1 MPIESQLNGRI
12 ATLLDRMNPR
22 WTALGE
28 NKGAFQGS
36 QKQPDLLI
44 VQQGGQPVVI
54 ENEYVPA
61 RTVETESLERL
72 GETLD
77 SDVVGSS
84 GEINAV
90 IALKSP
96 LDLRNAVGA
105 DDVDALLHGG
115 VTLEYALFTG
125 TDAESYARFPQR
137 GFIPGTL
144 RDLAAF
150 VEQAAVPVEAIE
162 QAANILQVGVQDA
175 AAKLRE
181 AAEYSD
187 ATKQAIPAR
196 LKQDYSVQTLRM
208 AATIII
214 NALVFH
220 ENLAGQY
227 GVRSL
232 EEIKLHGVPMRSEV
246 LDEWR
251 KILQVNYWSIFS
263 LASRLLVDINP
274 LRLAAEALKYMVST
288 AEQLVG
294 LSVTQSHDL
303 TGTVFQRLIAD
314 RKFLATFYTRPEA
327 ATLLAHLAIPDDG
340 RWHDPG
346 QVKGVHIADYACGT
360 GTLIHAAYRR
370 VNQLHRMAGG
380 NPERLH
386 AAMMEQALTA
396 CDVLPSAV
404 HLTASMLSSSHPKQG
419 YNGSRTIVTEY
430 GKTERANHG
439 GVSLGSLDLLG
450 SNGEV
455 RPLIPLHS
463 ATTVTGTGEVRA
475 ELGVDMPPCSQDLV
489 IMNPPFTSGGSD
501 YKEGNPAGYNKKQF
515 HGLGTDWE
523 TQEKMFNLAREYG
536 KGTCAHGYAGIAS
549 WFVALADRMVRQDG
563 TVALVLPLTAL
574 QGASWQK
581 VRRLIAGSYRDA
593 IVLTIAAARPADQS
607 FSADT
612 GMAETMLV
620 CRKSADPVSEYGTGA
635 PGQRGLF
642 VSLQR
647 RPRSEMEATELAK
660 AIRSLA
666 GNPALKTLE
675 GGPFGGL
682 PLVIGEEQLGET
694 VDAPLSTDAPW
705 SAIGIADFSV
715 VQTAYQ
721 LAQGTLWLPQMQ
733 EQEARHIP
741 MAAIQQTCLVGTQD
755 NNIVGRGSRTAFDL
769 HKSPIG
775 VPTYPMLW
783 GHNAKRERSL
793 VVAPDSE
800 GRVKTGRE
808 SRAAQIWDT
817 SSHAHHSR
825 DFRFNSQ
832 PLAVAYTERRSIG
845 GRAWPNVRFAERVHE
860 MAYTLWGN
868 TTLGLL
874 CYWWHSSRQQA
885 GRGSMPISAI
895 RTMPTLDMTRLT
907 PRQLETAA
915 AIFDDMR
922 ERTFLPANEA
932 YRDTTRQELDHRV
945 LIEMLG
951 LPESVLEPLSLLRH
965 KWCSEPSVHGGKR
978 TAPPGAAGR

>member
-28 NKGAFQGS
+28 NKGAFRGS
-36 QKQPDLLI
+36 QKQPDI
-44 VQQGGQPVVI
+44 VIAYQWGGQPVVI

-61 RTVETESLERL
+61 RNVEAESLARL
-72 GETLD
+72 GEWLST
-77 SDVVGSS
+77 SVVGAS
-84 GEINAV
+84 GAINTV

-96 LDLRNAVGA
+96 LELRSAVGA

-137 GFIPGTL
+137 GFIAGNL

-150 VEQAAVPVEAIE
+150 VEYAAISESSVEKAVT
-162 QAANILQVGVQDA
+162 ILEAGVQDA
-175 AAKLRE
+175 AAVLYQ
-181 AAEYSD
+181 AAEISD
-187 ATKQAIPAR
+187 DTKQAITTR
-196 LKQDYSVQTLRM
+196 LKQDYSEQTLRM
-208 AATIII
+208 AATIMI

-220 ENLAGQY
+220 ENLAGQH
-227 GVRSL
+227 GVRNLSQ
-232 EEIKLHGVPMRSEV
+232 IKSDGLLTQSAIV
-246 LDEWR
+246 DEWD
-251 KILQVNYWSIFS
+251 KILKVNYWPIFKI
-263 LASRLLVDINP
+263 ASELLNDINP
-274 LRLAAEALKYMVST
+274 PRLAADALKFMADT
-288 AEQLVG
+288 AEKLVS
-294 LSVTQSHDL
+294 LSVDQSHDL
-303 TGTVFQRLIAD
+303 SGTVFQRLIAD

-327 ATLLAHLAIPDDG
+327 ATLLAHLAIPDDD
-340 RWHDPG
+340 RWHDPE
-346 QVKGVHIADYACGT
+346 QVKDFRIADYACGT

-370 VNQLHRMAGG
+370 VNQLHRLASGD
-380 NPERLH
+380 PERLH
-386 AAMMEQALTA
+386 AAMMEHALTA

-404 HLTASMLSSSHPKQG
+404 HLTASMLSSSYPKQR
-419 YNGSRTIVTEY
+419 YNRSRTIIAEY
-430 GKTERANHG
+430 GKTGRAKHG
-439 GVSLGSLDLLG
+439 GVSIGSLDLLG
-450 SNGEV
+450 DTGII
-455 RPLIPLHS
+455 RPLLPLHS
-463 ATTVTGTGEVRA
+463 GTTVTGTGEVRA
-475 ELGVDMPPCSQDLV
+475 ELGEDMPPCSQNLV

-523 TQEKMFNLAREYG
+523 TQERMSNLAREYG

-549 WFVALADRMVRQDG
+549 WFVALADRMVRKDG
-563 TVALVLPLTAL
+563 TIALVLPLTAL

-581 VRRLIAGSYRDA
+581 VRQLIARNYRDA
-593 IVLTIAAARPADQS
+593 IILTIAAARPADQS

-620 CRKSADPVSEYGTGA
+620 CRKSTDA

-647 RPRSEMEATELAK
+647 RPQSEMEATALAK
-660 AIRSLA
+660 AITALA
-666 GNPALKTLE
+666 GNPALRTLE
-675 GGPFGGL
+675 DGPFGGL
-682 PLVIGEEQLGET
+682 PLVIGEEQLGEAI
-694 VDAPLSTDAPW
+694 DAPLSKDAPW

-721 LAQGTLWLPQMQ
+721 LAQGALWLPPMQ
-733 EQEARHIP
+733 EQEALRIP
-741 MAAIQQTCLVGTQD
+741 MATVQQTCQVGTQD
-755 NNIVGRGSRTAFDL
+755 NNIVGRGSRTAFNL
-769 HKSPIG
+769 LKPPTG

-800 GRVKTGRE
+800 GRVKVGRE
-808 SRAAQIWDT
+808 SRAAQIRNT
-817 SSHAHHSR
+817 SSHAHHNR

-832 PLAVAYTERRSIG
+832 PLAVAFTERRTIG
-845 GRAWPNVRFAERVHE
+845 GRAWPNVRFAERAHE
-860 MAYTLWGN
+860 MAYSLWGN
-868 TTLGLL
+868 STLGLL

-895 RTMPTLDMTRLT
+895 RTMPTLDVTRLT

-932 YRDTTRQELDHRV
+932 YRDATRQELDHRV
-945 LIEMLG
+945 LIEVLG
-951 LPESVLEPLSLLRH
+951 LPEIVLEPLELLRH
-965 KWCSEPSVHGGKR
+965 KWCSEPSVHGSKR
-978 TAPPGAAGR
+978 TAPPGAIS

>member
-28 NKGAFQGS
+28 NKGAFRGS
-36 QKQPDLLI
+36 QKQPDILI
-44 VQQGGQPVVI
+44 AYRWGGQPVVI

-61 RTVETESLERL
+61 RTVEAESLARL

-77 SDVVGSS
+77 ISVVGAS
-84 GEINAV
+84 GAINAV
-90 IALKSP
+90 IALRSP
-96 LDLRNAVGA
+96 LKLRDAVRS
-105 DDVDALLHGG
+105 DYVDRLLHGG
-115 VTLEYALFTG
+115 VTLEYALLTG
-125 TDAESYARFPQR
+125 TSAEEYARFPQR
-137 GFIPGTL
+137 GFIAGNL

-150 VEQAAVPVEAIE
+150 VEY
-162 QAANILQVGVQDA
+162 AANSESAVENAVTILEAGVRDA
-175 AAKLRE
+175 AAVLYQ

-187 ATKQAIPAR
+187 DTKQAIAAR
-196 LKQDYSVQTLRM
+196 LKQDYSEQTLRM
-208 AATIII
+208 AATIMI

-220 ENLAGQY
+220 DNLAGQ
-227 GVRSL
+227 
-232 EEIKLHGVPMRSEV
+232 HGVQNLSRIKYDGLLTQSAIV
-246 LDEWR
+246 GEWD
-251 KILQVNYWSIFS
+251 KILKVNYSPIFKI
-263 LASRLLVDINP
+263 ARELLLDINP
-274 LRLAAEALKYMVST
+274 PRLAADALKFMADT
-288 AEQLVG
+288 AEMLVA
-294 LSVTQSHDL
+294 LSVDQSHDL
-303 TGTVFQRLIAD
+303 SGIVFQRLIAD

-327 ATLLAHLAIPDDG
+327 ATLLAHLAVPDDG
-340 RWHDPG
+340 RWHDPE
-346 QVKGVHIADYACGT
+346 QVKDFHVADYACGT

-370 VNQLHRMAGG
+370 VNQLHRLAGG
-380 NPERLH
+380 DPARLH
-386 AAMMEQALTA
+386 AAMMEHALTA

-404 HLTASMLSSSHPKQG
+404 HLTASMLSSSYPQQP
-419 YNGSRTIVTEY
+419 YDRSRTIIAEY
-430 GKTERANHG
+430 GKTERVEHG

-463 ATTVTGTGEVRA
+463 ATAVTGTGEVRA

-489 IMNPPFTSGGSD
+489 IMNPPFTRPASDWEGAGRESD
-501 YKEGNPAGYNKKQF
+501 YIKQF
-515 HGLGTDWE
+515 RGLGTDLD
-523 TQEKMFNLAREYG
+523 TQRSMAALEKEYG
-536 KGTCAHGYAGIAS
+536 RGTCAHGYAGIAS
-549 WFVALADRMVRQDG
+549 WFVALADRMVRPDG
-563 TVALVLPLTAL
+563 TIALVLPLTAL

-581 VRRLIAGSYRDA
+581 VRQLIARSYRDA
-593 IVLTIAAARPADQS
+593 TILTVAAARPADQS

-620 CRKSADPVSEYGTGA
+620 CRKSADT

-660 AIRSLA
+660 AITALA

-675 GGPFGGL
+675 DGPYGGL
-682 PLVIGEEQLGET
+682 PLVIGEEQLGEA
-694 VDAPLSTDAPW
+694 VDAPLSKDTPW

-715 VQTAYQ
+715 VQTVYQ
-721 LAQGTLWLPQMQ
+721 LAWGTLWLPSMQ
-733 EQEARHIP
+733 EQEALPIP
-741 MAAIQQTCLVGTQD
+741 MATIQRTGQVGINH
-755 NNIVGRGSRTAFDL
+755 NNIVGRGSQTAFDL
-769 HKSPIG
+769 LKPPSG

-783 GHNAKRERSL
+783 NHNAKRETSL
-793 VVAPDSE
+793 VVVADSE

-808 SRAAQIWDT
+808 SRAAQIWNT
-817 SSHAHHSR
+817 RSHAHHSA

-832 PLAVAYTERRSIG
+832 PLAVAYTEQRTIG
-845 GRAWPNVRFAERVHE
+845 GTAWKNVRLAERVHE
-860 MAYTLWGN
+860 MAYSLWGN
-868 TTLGLL
+868 STLGLL
-874 CYWWHSSRQQA
+874 CYWWHSTRQQA
-885 GRGSMPISAI
+885 GRGRMPISAI
-895 RTMPTLDMTRLT
+895 RTMPTLDVTKLT

-951 LPESVLEPLSLLRH
+951 LPESVLEPLALLRH